1 MTKVN
6 MNVFAGR
13 FNYDAVNDYIARVE
27 EGIVAAPSEAA
38 KESLLRRT
46 FKAVENGLSN
56 WLQYQS
62 VQQLPTGDYSRRQ
75 DSGFIVSPKA

>member
-1 MTKVN
+1 MTN
-6 MNVFAGR
+6 TNIFAGK
-13 FNYDAVNDYIARVE
+13 FDYNAVNDYIARVE

-38 KESLLRRT
+38 KESLLKRT

-62 VQQLPTGDYSRRQ
+62 VQQLPTGDYARRK
-75 DSGFIVSPKA
+75 DGGFIVPPKA